1 MNNPAFQSDDDGP
14 PTTSGALELQ
24 TPGSKSKRSPATLVE
39 SSVVV
44 ADCASC
50 CLPLPFLN
58 RFRSPK
64 WFLVFLSVAATVQ
77 GVCVN
82 GLVNVVITSIERR
95 FHLQSTQSGIIAS
108 SYDIGS
114 LIVMIPV
121 SYLGGRLGTSKPR
134 WIAGGMLAMALGSL
148 VWTLPHFS
156 TDAYMPTIAGEEED
170 GPVLCGTAGSDG
182 REAECS
188 GGGEGEEG
196 GSLAAYRFVF
206 VLGQLLHGLGAA
218 PLITLGTTFLD
229 ESVSKRSSPLYIAV
243 FQTWFVIGP
252 AIGFVMGGSLLS
264 LHTDLVSSPGLTPAS
279 SLWVGA
285 WWPGFLLT
293 FAASILSA
301 LVLQCF
307 PASINRKRDTTL
319 VNKEKEGKLKPLPAA
334 IWDLVTNPT
343 YIFVSLAGGID
354 GLIISGLS
362 AFLPKFIEQQYQI
375 SNGVAAQLVGLIV
388 VPAGGGGTFFGGW
401 LIKRLNLSRH
411 GIILMCLLSQMIT
424 IPTIFVYFMT
434 CSGPDYVGLSLP
446 SASQLKD
453 SLPVETYFPTPP
465 PSNSSS
471 PFYSSCNAACSCPEA
486 AYDPVCGSDGLM
498 YLSPCLAGCSTSLSP
513 NNFTDCDCI
522 QGGSAERKTCA
533 SDCGL
538 LIPFIIVQFCGVFLT
553 FFATMPSV
561 VASLRAVREEER
573 SLALGLQSIIL
584 RVVGSIPGPIL
595 FGVFMD
601 KACSLWEQTCEERGS
616 CLLYDNYQMAVSMV
630 GISVTAKIISIIC
643 FILGYFFS
651 RRSKIID
658 STETKEDDL
667 GRVQCLAAQSNP
679 AFDGEQQDER
689 WRQAYVPFG
698 PEKTVKSN

>member
-1 MNNPAFQSDDDGP
+1 
-14 PTTSGALELQ
+14 
-24 TPGSKSKRSPATLVE
+24 
-39 SSVVV
+39 
-44 ADCASC
+44 
-50 CLPLPFLN
+50 
-58 RFRSPK
+58 
-64 WFLVFLSVAATVQ
+64 
-77 GVCVN
+77 
-82 GLVNVVITSIERR
+82 
-95 FHLQSTQSGIIAS
+95 
-108 SYDIGS
+108 
-114 LIVMIPV
+114 
-121 SYLGGRLGTSKPR
+121 
-134 WIAGGMLAMALGSL
+134 
-148 VWTLPHFS
+148 
-156 TDAYMPTIAGEEED
+156 
-170 GPVLCGTAGSDG
+170 VLCGTAGSDG
-182 REAECS
+182 REGECS
-188 GGGEGEEG
+188 GGGEGGEG

-319 VNKEKEGKLKPLPAA
+319 VNKETEGKLKPLPAA
-334 IWDLVTNPT
+334 IWALVTNPT
-343 YIFVSLAGGID
+343 YIFVSLAGGVD

-401 LIKRLNLSRH
+401 LIKRLDLSRH

-446 SASQLKD
+446 SSSQVKG

-465 PSNSSS
+465 PLNSSS
-471 PFYSSCNAACSCPEA
+471 PFSSSCNAACSCPEA

-513 NNFTDCDCI
+513 NNFTECGCI
-522 QGGSAERKTCA
+522 LGGSAQRKTCA

-651 RRSKIID
+651 RRSSIID
-658 STETKEDDL
+658 SAETKEDDL
-667 GRVQCLAAQSNP
+667 GRVPSQAQSNP
-679 AFDGEQQDER
+679 AFDGDQEER

-698 PEKTVKSN
+698 PEKTVKNS

>member
-1 MNNPAFQSDDDGP
+1 
-14 PTTSGALELQ
+14 
-24 TPGSKSKRSPATLVE
+24 
-39 SSVVV
+39 
-44 ADCASC
+44 
-50 CLPLPFLN
+50 
-58 RFRSPK
+58 
-64 WFLVFLSVAATVQ
+64 
-77 GVCVN
+77 
-82 GLVNVVITSIERR
+82 
-95 FHLQSTQSGIIAS
+95 
-108 SYDIGS
+108 
-114 LIVMIPV
+114 
-121 SYLGGRLGTSKPR
+121 
-134 WIAGGMLAMALGSL
+134 
-148 VWTLPHFS
+148 
-156 TDAYMPTIAGEEED
+156 
-170 GPVLCGTAGSDG
+170 VLCGTAGSDG
-182 REAECS
+182 REGECS
-188 GGGEGEEG
+188 GGGEGGEG

-319 VNKEKEGKLKPLPAA
+319 VNKETEGKLKPLPAA
-334 IWDLVTNPT
+334 IWALVTNPT
-343 YIFVSLAGGID
+343 YIFVSLAGGVD

-401 LIKRLNLSRH
+401 LIKRLDLSRH

-446 SASQLKD
+446 SPSQLNEE
-453 SLPVETYFPTPP
+453 SVETYFPTPP
-465 PSNSSS
+465 PLNSSS
-471 PFYSSCNAACSCPEA
+471 PFSSSCNSACSCPET

-498 YLSPCLAGCSTSLSP
+498 YLSPCLAGCSTTLSP
-513 NNFTDCDCI
+513 NNFTDCACI
-522 QGGSAERKTCA
+522 QGGSAERKTCE

-601 KACSLWEQTCEERGS
+601 KACSLWEQTCEEQGS

-630 GISVTAKIISIIC
+630 GISVTAKLISIVC

-651 RRSKIID
+651 RRSSIID
-658 STETKEDDL
+658 STETKEDDV
-667 GRVQCLAAQSNP
+667 GRVQCQAQSNP
-679 AFDGEQQDER
+679 AFDGEVEER

-698 PEKTVKSN
+698 PEKTVKNN